1 MEDKTLPPE
10 GLSVAPPTLGLSE
23 RRAFLRRA
31 VAVGVPVV
39 LATVKSRSVLASGVN
54 QSISGCG
61 SVNPSC
67 ATLQEQSIFSD
78 GETSGTA
85 PAQGATIDL
94 TPPDPGKDHG
104 KGHKSSGIDLSPP
117 DDSQPGNGHGAGGSK
132 K

>member
-10 GLSVAPPTLGLSE
+10 GLSGVPSTSGNSG
-23 RRAFLRRA
+23 RRTFLRRA

-39 LATVKSRSVLASGVN
+39 LATVKSRSVLASGAN

-67 ATLQEQSIFSD
+67 ATLAGQEQF
-78 GETSGTA
+78 EAA
-85 PAQGATIDL
+85 PAQGSSSTIDL
-94 TPPDPGKDHG
+94 TPPDSGNVHG
-104 KGHKSSGIDLSPP
+104 KGHKDSSIDLTPP
-117 DDSQPGNGHGAGGSK
+117 DTTGNGKGSGK

>member
-10 GLSVAPPTLGLSE
+10 GLSGVPPTSDGSG

-39 LATVKSRSVLASGVN
+39 LATVKSRSVLASSAN
-54 QSISGCG
+54 QEISGCG

-67 ATLQEQSIFSD
+67 ATLADQGQFAP
-78 GETSGTA
+78 TA
-85 PAQGATIDL
+85 PAQDTTIDL
-94 TPPDPGKDHG
+94 TPPDPGKLHG
-104 KGHKSSGIDLSPP
+104 KDHKDSSIDLTPP
-117 DDSQPGNGHGAGGSK
+117 DPGNGKGSGK